1 MSILWQILFWLCA
14 FLIVHSYVFFPW
26 ILSVLSKN
34 KKQNSNIFSLD
45 DASLPK
51 VTILL
56 AAYNEEK
63 VIEQKILSTFKTN
76 YPLDKIEFLIGSD
89 ASTDRTNSIIE
100 KYSSQY
106 PQIKLHHFAGR
117 TGKAGIINEL
127 SDKAS
132 NDIFILTDANV
143 FFKEDTI
150 YQMVKHYKNNSIALV
165 GGNILNVRL
174 KRDGI
179 SVQEKSY
186 LDRENIIKYQEGVLW
201 GTMIGAFGGCYSVRR
216 THYAKVPPRFFMD
229 DFFITMHALGKGG
242 KAINELDAT
251 CYEDIS
257 NKISEEFRR
266 KVRISIGNFQ
276 NLTRYAGLLWPP
288 YKALGFCFLS
298 HKVLRWKGPLYMLV
312 MILSSAMLWDYSVF
326 YQVLLGLQILAL
338 FIPLF
343 DELLKKLNIHNS
355 LLRFISHFYIMNL
368 ALLVG
373 LIRFIFGVKSNVWKP
388 TERFQ

>member
-216 THYAKVPPRFFMD
+216 THYAKVPPRYFMD